1 MKKGK
6 ESFLLAGVVAA
17 SLAVALIVNFSSAPV
32 AAAQEE
38 KPKQETAREE
48 KVRGEYEL
56 GTMTVTSQKR
66 EENVQDVPMSISVFS
81 DIQLEDAGI
90 KDISDLVRFAPNVY
104 MKQIVPDNIIV
115 IRGMTGFNPS
125 LFSPAGFY
133 VDDVNFPILY
143 MHNPD
148 LFDIERVEILKG
160 PQGTLYGRNSE
171 SGVIN
176 IITKQP
182 DNELRGKIFGE
193 YKNRAHKR
201 QRHLAMDSYRQM
213 GHFIYWRCYGCR
225 SWQGLL

>member
-104 MKQIVPDNIIV
+104 
-115 IRGMTGFNPS
+115 
-125 LFSPAGFY
+125 
-133 VDDVNFPILY
+133 
-143 MHNPD
+143 
-148 LFDIERVEILKG
+148 
-160 PQGTLYGRNSE
+160 
-171 SGVIN
+171 
-176 IITKQP
+176 
-182 DNELRGKIFGE
+182 
-193 YKNRAHKR
+193 
-201 QRHLAMDSYRQM
+201 
-213 GHFIYWRCYGCR
+213 
-225 SWQGLL
+225 